1 MGEKKPSTIDLSRL
15 FPWSGGQGGDG
26 GNEADD
32 ESLRKMKTNKQ
43 RQLSNQMD
51 SRTAK
56 SAERDDFVSQVVLSV
71 MMWKVQLEG
80 VRSAERPLD
89 DSSTV

>member
-1 MGEKKPSTIDLSRL
+1 
-15 FPWSGGQGGDG
+15 
-26 GNEADD
+26 
-32 ESLRKMKTNKQ
+32 
-43 RQLSNQMD
+43 MD

-56 SAERDDFVSQVVLSV
+56 SAERADFVSQVVLSV

>member
-1 MGEKKPSTIDLSRL
+1 
-15 FPWSGGQGGDG
+15 
-26 GNEADD
+26 
-32 ESLRKMKTNKQ
+32 MKTNKQ

-56 SAERDDFVSQVVLSV
+56 SAERADFVSQVVLSV